1 MKYFILLFTLFI
13 HGCFYTGVYAQS
25 YFKGPAL
32 IEGVTQV
39 STTGGTTTL
48 TKGSQTV
55 QSFIG
60 TLTQT
65 VQLPDATTLPLGR
78 YFELY
83 NDSTDAVTVNNNG
96 SNVVHTVRP
105 STSIKIIVKDVS
117 TSNGGWIIQKI
128 DNSLPAQAGNT
139 GKYLTTNGTDTSWAD
154 VDALPA
160 QAGNTGKYLTTNG
173 TDTSWADVDALPAQ
187 AGNTG
192 KYLTTNGTD
201 TSWAD
206 VDALPA
212 QAGNTGKYLTTNG
225 TDTSWADVDALPAQ
239 AGNTGKYL
247 NTNGTDTSWADVTL
261 QPAYLGSSQPQI
273 TLNST
278 QGGVLFRD
286 ASTPIG
292 TTLFAIQNNVG
303 TSSYLGVDANG
314 LSTTNFT
321 GTGTTGAIR
330 LHNLTT
336 AQGAALTDSIGNIW
350 YDTDLRKMRLHQNT
364 SRDASVITFGTDT
377 TGYVGLTGGDTVFLN
392 VYDLHQT
399 ILVAGASGRVSLD
412 GAAPFGYASTRP
424 NGLRVTLSGT
434 SDANAVTIP
443 ANDTVNTIVGYS
455 VTLGRSQSSD
465 LPMVFD
471 IVSLV
476 YRFNI

>member
-1 MKYFILLFTLFI
+1 MSTYI
-13 HGCFYTGVYAQS
+13 
-25 YFKGPAL
+25 KGPAL

-39 STTGGTTTL
+39 STAGGTTTL
-48 TKGSQTV
+48 TKDSQTV

-65 VQLPDATTLPLGR
+65 VQLPGATTLPVGR
-78 YFELY
+78 YFEIY
-83 NDSTDAVTVNNNG
+83 NDSTGAVTVKDNG

-117 TSNGGWIIQKI
+117 TSNGVWIIQKI
-128 DNSLPAQAGNT
+128 DNNLPPLSA
-139 GKYLTTNGTDTSWAD
+139 GKYLTNNGTSTSWAD

-160 QAGNTGKYLTTNG
+160 QAGNTGKYLTTDG
-173 TDTSWADVDALPAQ
+173 TSTSWANVDALPAQ

-192 KYLTTNGTD
+192 KYLTTNGTS
-201 TSWAD
+201 TSWAN

-225 TDTSWADVDALPAQ
+225 TSTSW
-239 AGNTGKYL
+239 
-247 NTNGTDTSWADVTL
+247 GTLTL
-261 QPAYLGSSQPQI
+261 QTTYLESTQPQLA
-273 TLNST
+273 LNST
-278 QGGVLFRD
+278 QGGLEVRD
-286 ASTPIG
+286 ASTPLG
-292 TTLFAIQNNVG
+292 TNLLAVRNSAG
-303 TSSYLGVDANG
+303 TATYLGVDTNG

-350 YDTDLRKMRLHQNT
+350 YDTDLYKMRLHQNS
-364 SRDASVITFGTDT
+364 SRNASIITFGTDT
-377 TGYVGLTGGDTVFLN
+377 TGYIGLTGGSTVFLN

-399 ILVAGASGRVSLD
+399 ILVAGASGPVSLD

-424 NGLRVTLSGT
+424 NGLRVTLLGI

-443 ANDTVNTIVGYS
+443 ANDTANTIVGYS
-455 VTLGRSQSSD
+455 VTLGRGQSVTYEWSST
-465 LPMVFD
+465 LSRWF
-471 IVSLV
+471 IVSTS
-476 YRFNI
+476 N